1 MPVYLFTYHA
11 YQTWL
16 PDNRRGFVQEGQG
29 VQPRNERLAASYRQ
43 AAAHLP
49 FEFDADTQIQLI
61 AKARAICAGDGHRLH
76 GVVAEPSHLHALV
89 SWRDAALAFGKVR
102 GRIKN
107 LLSLH
112 LSKRAGV
119 TGRPWFSTGSSRK
132 RVEDQNH
139 FNHLMSAYLPRHS
152 GVGWY
157 DDRGWTNLPPDMDP
171 ATLE

>member
-61 AKARAICAGDGHRLH
+61 AKARAICAGDGLR
-76 GVVAEPSHLHALV
+76 LHALV

-157 DDRGWTNLPPDMDP
+157 DDRGSTNLPPDMDP